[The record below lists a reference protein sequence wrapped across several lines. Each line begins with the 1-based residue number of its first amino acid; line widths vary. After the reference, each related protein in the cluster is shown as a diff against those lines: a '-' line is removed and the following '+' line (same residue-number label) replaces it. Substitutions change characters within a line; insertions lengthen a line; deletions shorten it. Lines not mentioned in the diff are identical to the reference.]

1 MENNFVSSGSNYNNY
16 SSPRNVV
23 QGQNESV
30 NSRGQKS
37 DEKGKLPF
45 MRKNNPNVEEV
56 EGTVMTTSPLRKGK
70 STDGKDLKLRALKFH
85 EDIVKGIT
93 IAKNFGAMGEKNT
106 PLFSYLLFKNITER
120 LRIFREE

>member
-1 MENNFVSSGSNYNNY
+1 M
-16 SSPRNVV
+16 

-56 EGTVMTTSPLRKGK
+56 EGTVMTTSIIIFDFWFYSLYSILQLRGP
-70 STDGKDLKLRALKFH
+70 SVTISSLSPSRGSGWSLELLLVLLLDFHRTMNMYKLALTFLH
-85 EDIVKGIT
+85 D
-93 IAKNFGAMGEKNT
+93 
-106 PLFSYLLFKNITER
+106 
-120 LRIFREE
+120 